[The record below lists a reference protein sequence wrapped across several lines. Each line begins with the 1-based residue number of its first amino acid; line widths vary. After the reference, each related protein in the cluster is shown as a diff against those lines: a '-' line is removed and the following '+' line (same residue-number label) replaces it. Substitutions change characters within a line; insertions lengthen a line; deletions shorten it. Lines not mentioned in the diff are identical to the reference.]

1 MLRHSLIIALLF
13 TLDSGY
19 SQQLSQVTFNQ
30 ATGFSWFSL
39 ATNQN
44 ILVRISV
51 DGKILEY
58 GTEGTSL
65 YNRNYIAPKLI
76 PYTGT
81 TGYYQ
86 HEPDSILNG
95 KIKNIGTCYFTYYG
109 SNDYPEKAGK
119 IKTAGNLSFDYYGKY
134 EDALMNGRIK
144 SIGTNAIS
152 YYTSFDNEALKGK
165 LKSVG
170 NTLIV
175 YYSSFDDPA
184 LKGKLKSIGPYH
196 YEWSTVSSTGG
207 FVTVL
212 KTGTQRQLIN
222 SITYIP
228 Q

>member
-1 MLRHSLIIALLF
+1 MIRHSLFIALLF
-13 TLDSGY
+13 IPGSGY

-39 ATNQN
+39 TTNQN
-44 ILVRISV
+44 TLIRISV

-58 GTEGTSL
+58 GTEQAAL
-65 YNRNYIAPKLI
+65 NNRNYIAPKLI
-76 PYTGT
+76 FSGT
-81 TGYYQ
+81 IGYYQ
-86 HEPDSILNG
+86 NEHDSLLNG
-95 KIKNIGTCYFTYYG
+95 NIKNIGSCYFTYYG

-119 IKTAGNLSFDYYGKY
+119 IKTAGGLPFDYYRKY
-134 EDALMNGRIK
+134 EDALAGGKIK
-144 SIGTNAIS
+144 SIGTNAIT

-184 LKGKLKSIGPYH
+184 LKGKLKSIGTYH
-196 YEWSTVSSTGG
+196 YEWSTMSSTGG
-207 FVTVL
+207 FSTVL

-222 SITYIP
+222 GITYIP